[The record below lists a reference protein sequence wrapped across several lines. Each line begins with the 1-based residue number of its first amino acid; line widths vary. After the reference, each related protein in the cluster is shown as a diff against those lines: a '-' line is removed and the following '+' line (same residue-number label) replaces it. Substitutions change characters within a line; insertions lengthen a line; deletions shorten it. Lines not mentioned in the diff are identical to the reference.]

1 MNKRSEGGAELSVV
15 RRSERARAWGRHHR
29 QLVSQ
34 TLIALVS
41 APGTLA
47 MTWLVIGIA
56 LSMPILLGLGLRA
69 VAQTDSARALEPS
82 ISVYLSVASDSAEA
96 VSLLDTLRRSPKV
109 STARLITE
117 QQALATFAAQ
127 SGFGEILNALSEN
140 PLPAMIEVLPAPKD
154 GASVQLLVQWIS
166 GLAGVDEVVFDAA
179 WMARLQA
186 LVILLD
192 RVIFASALLFSVGV
206 ILIIGNTLRLTI
218 ASQRSEIE
226 IIKLFG
232 ASDRFVQRPFIYR
245 GFWLGLGG
253 AVMAWLIVQVSLIFL
268 AGPVEQM
275 AQAYRSS
282 FALSVLTFSESLRL
296 LLVGGGLGIAA
307 SWVSVWRHLKQIQPK

>member
-29 QLVSQ
+29 RVVSQ

-82 ISVYLSVASDSAEA
+82 ISVYLSVASDSPEA

-140 PLPAMIEVLPAPKD
+140 PLPAMIEVLPATKD